1 MSKIPKVGEKVVII
15 DAENSGGFYKNGDT
29 AKVIPDDDPIESG
42 IEVVFDNRFKENG
55 DPLKFFLYHSEYKII
70 SNKRKENQM
79 KNVNELRIPAYAV
92 VELTTNRA
100 MQPLLSD
107 RQSARVFL
115 QKMKELNPEY
125 RFKLVKLTAEK
136 FIR

>member
-1 MSKIPKVGEKVVII
+1 MSKAPKVGDKVVITNAI
-15 DAENSGGFYKNGDT
+15 TKKFYKNGDIGT
-29 AKVIPDDDPIESG
+29 VVPDDWPEPHG
-42 IEVVFDNRFKENG
+42 IDVVFDDLYDTKGN
-55 DPLKFFLYHSEYKII
+55 PLKFFLYHSEYKII

-107 RQSARVFL
+107 RQSAREFL
-115 QKMKELNPEY
+115 QEVKELNPEY

>member
-1 MSKIPKVGEKVVII
+1 
-15 DAENSGGFYKNGDT
+15 
-29 AKVIPDDDPIESG
+29 
-42 IEVVFDNRFKENG
+42 
-55 DPLKFFLYHSEYKII
+55 
-70 SNKRKENQM
+70 M
-79 KNVNELRIPAYAV
+79 KNVNIESLRIPAYAV

-107 RQSARVFL
+107 RQSAREFL
-115 QKMKELNPEY
+115 QEMKYLNPEH